1 LADGREAKLIDGNRN
16 RVVWV
21 GRQIPHELKEVVKIL
36 GLSVEAL
43 RNLNRLDP
51 RAADLFALIVS
62 AQDDDVTKAL
72 GRLLRLSKVMHLLD
86 YGVLLGAASRDPAT
100 AYTLQTDLRIR
111 TQLQISAL
119 GFTRDEF
126 ARTLR
131 SHQAGPPANPS
142 LTPPL
147 VGHDQEYDPPED
159 YELDSILLRR
169 AFDGFVRV
177 SLKPEQGGYSKDCKV
192 WRIEAFKE
200 TGRCQPFVAKAARR
214 DDLQAEFET
223 YCAFVRDS
231 IPFPFRAPLLES
243 RFVKGATRAILVSAF
258 VSRAQRLDE
267 YLAIATSPELVM
279 LSLFDGAL
287 GAWRRDVESE
297 YISLGHFYV
306 QQHKALAESTT
317 PEERSKKALL
327 PDPEGLTVAFEESRK
342 QDTQLLSPSQVWERL
357 DRLPAK
363 PHFFCRVH
371 GDLNIRNVF
380 VRWNSID
387 TILIDFSHAGIR
399 ESVARDPA
407 KLETSISLTAR
418 DSTQQLL
425 PETVLRQLYRG
436 RLLPPRNFVEFDS
449 RTDAIRQIRRHAGG
463 EGVSTDE
470 YEVLTICHLLRFA
483 CVPVNKQRD
492 QMEMEKRRV
501 ISYAL
506 ACDILK
512 NL

>member
-1 LADGREAKLIDGNRN
+1 VADGREVKLIVGDRN

-21 GRQIPHELKEVVKIL
+21 GRKIPDELKQVVEIL

-43 RNLNRLDP
+43 RNLERLDP
-51 RAADLFALIVS
+51 RATDLFAVIVS
-62 AQDDDVTKAL
+62 AQDDDVAKAL
-72 GRLLRLSKVMHLLD
+72 GRLLRLSKAMHLLD
-86 YGVLLGAASRDPAT
+86 YGVLLGVASRDPTT
-100 AYTLQTDLRIR
+100 AFTLQSDVRVR
-111 TQLQISAL
+111 TQLHISAL

-126 ARTLR
+126 ARALR
-131 SHQAGPPANPS
+131 SHQAGPPANPN

-147 VGHDQEYDPPED
+147 AGHDQDYDPPED
-159 YELDSILLRR
+159 YDLDSILLQR
-169 AFDGFVRV
+169 AFDGFVRLV
-177 SLKPEQGGYSKDCKV
+177 LTPQQGGYSKDCKV
-192 WRIEAFKE
+192 WRIEAFSE

-258 VSRAQRLDE
+258 VSRSQRLDE
-267 YLAIATSPELVM
+267 YLATATNPELVM

-287 GAWRRDVESE
+287 GAWRRNVESE

-306 QQHKALAESTT
+306 QQHKALAESST
-317 PEERSKKALL
+317 PEERAKKALL
-327 PDPEGLTVAFEESRK
+327 PDPDGLTAAFEKSRK
-342 QDTQLLSPSQVWERL
+342 TQQKLLSPSQVWDKL

-363 PHFFCRVH
+363 EHFFCRVH

-380 VRWNSID
+380 VRWNTID
-387 TILIDFSHAGIR
+387 TILIDFSHSGIR

-418 DSTQQLL
+418 NSKNQLL
-425 PETVLRQLYRG
+425 AENVLRQLYQR
-436 RLLPPRNFVEFDS
+436 RLLPPRDFVEFDG
-449 RTDAIRQIRRHAGG
+449 RTDAIRQIRCHAGG

-483 CVPVNKQRD
+483 SEPVNKQRD
-492 QMEMEKRRV
+492 SVEMEKRRA

-506 ACDILK
+506 ACDLLQ